1 MLDEL
6 RDEFLFSV
14 DPNEEEEIA
23 APLEDE
29 DTEDEDEVFG
39 DEEEEAI

>member
-6 RDEFLFSV
+6 RDEFLVSV
-14 DPNEEEEIA
+14 DPTEEEEIA